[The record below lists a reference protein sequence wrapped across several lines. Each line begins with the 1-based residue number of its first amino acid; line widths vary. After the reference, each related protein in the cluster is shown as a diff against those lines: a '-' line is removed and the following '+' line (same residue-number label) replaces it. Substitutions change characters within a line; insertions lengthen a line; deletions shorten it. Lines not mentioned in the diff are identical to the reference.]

1 MVLKRQNG
9 LFFSL
14 SVQNTVIGKHSPT
27 LQKNSKFRTMAKN
40 PKLIQKHGFLFFLRQ
55 TSGFNGNAALDS

>member
-9 LFFSL
+9 SFFSL

-27 LQKNSKFRTMAKN
+27 LQKNGKFRTDEGHYG
-40 PKLIQKHGFLFFLRQ
+40 QKPQPHPETWLSLLPEADQ
-55 TSGFNGNAALDS
+55 WVQW